1 MPPNMAS
8 PTAKSLFQFHHILG
22 DSHAILSNYDLL
34 FRPFL
39 SATKE
44 RAMFQLVWSHLRS
57 PLVNAIRRIVE
68 KSNPTQAPTMSVY
81 LNVNYTS
88 SPLPSHSLVFI
99 ASHLS
104 SLPLLPFYFPSAP
117 YSAFIFHFSS
127 VLLTSLPLPLVF
139 PLHLVYSVHL
149 SLALLSLQF
158 IFNFISSSMP
168 SP

>member
-22 DSHAILSNYDLL
+22 DSHAISSNYDLL

-68 KSNPTQAPTMSVY
+68 KSNPTQAPTMSI
-81 LNVNYTS
+81 LTS
-88 SPLPSHSLVFI
+88 ITPVAHYHHSLVFI

-104 SLPLLPFYFPSAP
+104 SLPLLPFYFSSAP
-117 YSAFIFHFSS
+117 YSSFIFHFSS

-139 PLHLVYSVHL
+139 PLHLVSSVHL

-158 IFNFISSSMP
+158 IFNFISSSKP

>member
-1 MPPNMAS
+1 LDCCRFPTMPPNMAS

-68 KSNPTQAPTMSVY
+68 KSNPTQAPTMFI
-81 LNVNYTS
+81 LTS
-88 SPLPSHSLVFI
+88 ITPVAHYHRTVWFSLHLISHLYRFFLSISLPPLILPSF
-99 ASHLS
+99 
-104 SLPLLPFYFPSAP
+104 
-117 YSAFIFHFSS
+117 FIFRQSF
-127 VLLTSLPLPLVF
+127 
-139 PLHLVYSVHL
+139 
-149 SLALLSLQF
+149 
-158 IFNFISSSMP
+158 
-168 SP
+168 